1 MNVLLGARI
10 RSLRS
15 ARGYTQEQMADN
27 LGVSRQKYAR
37 IENGTNSITLEILCG
52 VARLLDV
59 SVSDITRVLDEEPT
73 ALHRSGS
80 GNTSVESIL
89 NMLDLFYS
97 NKHVYEKLQRK

>member
-59 SVSDITRVLDEEPT
+59 SVSDITCVLDEEPT
-73 ALHRSGS
+73 ALYRSG
-80 GNTSVESIL
+80 TSNNSAEIVFD
-89 NMLDLFYS
+89 MLDLFYS
-97 NKHVYEKLQRK
+97 NKHVYEKLQHK